1 MRKSES
7 NVCYLTDQLL
17 KRATFSCLTAVSACS
32 VELQLRGLSGSK
44 TRSEETLPLHA
55 AHQVNELYLQVG
67 QFPLKDEPGW
77 RNDTRRQC
85 RASVSGRHSDHNGS
99 TVRSAVSNA
108 LQSDPRAGAKLL
120 RMFFHDC
127 FVQGCDA
134 SVLLDDTATFRGEKT
149 AAPNANSLGG
159 FNVINSVKASLEI
172 ACPRTVSCADIVAI
186 AARDG
191 VVLAGGPTWEVEV
204 GRRDSTT
211 ASLSE
216 ANNLPGPSWTA
227 AQQIRAFQAKG
238 LNTNDL
244 VALSGAHTFGK
255 ASCNLF
261 QNRLSSSDP
270 PMDATFRSTLQSSCG
285 TPSATVD
292 LDQGTPV
299 TFDTQYYT
307 NLQMNR
313 GLLTSDQTLASSSQT
328 SRLVNTFTSQSAF
341 FNQFTKS
348 MLKLGRLGVLTGN
361 QGQIRNICGKVN

>member
-1 MRKSES
+1 MMAGLGSPL
-7 NVCYLTDQLL
+7 LTLLTVTALLLGPVHGQLS
-17 KRATFSCLTAVSACS
+17 TSFYSYSCPS
-32 VELQLRGLSGSK
+32 V
-44 TRSEETLPLHA
+44 
-55 AHQVNELYLQVG
+55 Y
-67 QFPLKDEPGW
+67 
-77 RNDTRRQC
+77 
-85 RASVSGRHSDHNGS
+85 S

-134 SVLLDDTATFRGEKT
+134 SVLLDDNTATGFTGEKT
-149 AAPNANSLGG
+149 APPNANSLGG

-172 ACPRTVSCADIVAI
+172 ACPRTVSCADILAI

-216 ANNLPGPSWTA
+216 ANDLPGPFLTA
-227 AQQIRAFQAKG
+227 AQQIRAFQRKG

-244 VALSGAHTFGK
+244 VALSGAHTYGK
-255 ASCNLF
+255 ARCNLF

-270 PMDATFRSTLQSSCG
+270 SMDATFRSTLQSSCG
-285 TPSATVD
+285 TPSAMVD

>member
-1 MRKSES
+1 MAGACQRLRSLITLLTFTTLLLGPVRGQLSTSFYS
-7 NVCYLTDQLL
+7 N
-17 KRATFSCLTAVSACS
+17 SCPS
-32 VELQLRGLSGSK
+32 V
-44 TRSEETLPLHA
+44 
-55 AHQVNELYLQVG
+55 
-67 QFPLKDEPGW
+67 F
-77 RNDTRRQC
+77 
-85 RASVSGRHSDHNGS
+85 S

-149 AAPNANSLGG
+149 AAPNANSLRG

-261 QNRLSSSDP
+261 QSRLSSSDP
-270 PMDATFRSTLQSSCG
+270 SMDATFRSTLQSSCG
-285 TPSATVD
+285 TASAMVD

-313 GLLTSDQTLASSSQT
+313 GLLTSDQTLATSSQT

-361 QGQIRNICGKVN
+361 QGQIRNICGAVNREV